1 MRAKKVYSLE
11 KQHKLR
17 LTNFESTKQ
26 KITESQ
32 NKLRSLLD
40 KDGNGDMVPPE
51 HIYEVN
57 RLRED
62 IKQLSKQYM
71 EKKSEYFERAGVVLH
86 EYYKK
91 DLVINDNNEVPPE
104 SIGSSNS
111 STPNMPPTPSG
122 MIANFIKHT
131 STSKK
136 KSCGYGVV
144 DNHGDTIGHDG
155 SNGVVFNNGGITGS
169 GKKTLLDQ
177 YMSSVSDDY
186 ELTNHEVSKQGKCVE
201 CNSEMSEIRNDA
213 EIVCVRCGSSGH
225 LIIDSDRKSYKDAPP
240 DMVYYAYKRMNHFNE
255 LMQQFQGKETNIPT
269 EVYKAIRDDLGKKQ
283 FKDFDNL
290 TPKFMRSVLKKLHL
304 SNYYANIP
312 HIIHKLNG
320 KPILILTPEQ
330 DNQLRQMF
338 TQLQEPF
345 RECCPDD
352 RSNWPHYHYTFYKMF
367 ELLGLDQFLHCFP
380 KLKNPYLVYNMDKI
394 WKCMCTKLN
403 WQFIQT
409 GRD

>member
-1 MRAKKVYSLE
+1 MRGKKIYSLD
-11 KQHKLR
+11 KQHQLR
-17 LTNFESTKQ
+17 LTNFEVTKQ
-26 KITESQ
+26 KITETQ
-32 NKLRSLLD
+32 KTLRSMLEQDDDHWNSVSSDHLVVD
-40 KDGNGDMVPPE
+40 
-51 HIYEVN
+51 

-62 IKQLSKQYM
+62 IAQLSKQYM
-71 EKKSEYFERAGVVLH
+71 DEKSEYFKKAGGVLH

-91 DLVINDNNEVPPE
+91 DLAADDTSHSRPDSTRGI
-104 SIGSSNS
+104 SS
-111 STPNMPPTPSG
+111 STTDPNTMPCG

-131 STSKK
+131 SLSKK
-136 KSCGYGVV
+136 
-144 DNHGDTIGHDG
+144 
-155 SNGVVFNNGGITGS
+155 SNGYVDDMDSRCNSGKDSILTNSTSNSS

-186 ELTNHEVSKQGKCVE
+186 ELTIHEVSKQGRCKE
-201 CNSEMSEIRNDA
+201 CNSELSEFRNDA
-213 EIVCVRCGSSGH
+213 EIVCVNCGSSGH
-225 LIIDSDRKSYKDAPP
+225 LIIDSDRKSYRDAPP

-255 LMQQFQGKETNIPT
+255 LMQQFQGKETNIPC
-269 EVYKAIRDDLGKKQ
+269 EVYRAIRDDLDKKQ
-283 FKDFDNL
+283 FKNFDNL
-290 TPKFMRSVLKKLHL
+290 TPKFMRTVLKKLRL
-304 SNYYANIP
+304 SNYYSNIP

-345 RECCPDD
+345 RECCPND

-380 KLKNPYLVYNMDKI
+380 KLKNPYLVYNLDKI